1 MTEARESILI
11 VDDEEIVR
19 RMVADVLS
27 MAGYATRTFDRAE
40 EALTVL
46 RREGAQM
53 VITDNNLPGMQGLDL
68 LREIRAEDAYLY
80 LPVILMTAYG
90 SIDTS
95 IRAHELGADGFLLK
109 PFDDIDVIVQEV
121 ETVLARVA
129 RRRALDSG
137 ATPPTTFRGN
147 KGHA

>member
-1 MTEARESILI
+1 MTEASESILI

-19 RMVADVLS
+19 RMVSDVLS
-27 MAGYATRTFDRAE
+27 MAGYVTRTFERAE
-40 EALTVL
+40 DALTTL
-46 RREGAQM
+46 RREGARM

-68 LREIRAEDAYLY
+68 LREIRSDDAY

-121 ETVLARVA
+121 ETVLTRVA
-129 RRRALDSG
+129 RRRALDLG
-137 ATPPTTFRGN
+137 ET
-147 KGHA
+147 